1 LIIKFGDY
9 TLKSDPTIKDIE
21 VAAERLTGYAVQ
33 TPVLESDTVNAR
45 LNCRVLLKAENLQ
58 RTGSFKFRG
67 AFNMISGLTDLQ
79 KNNGIVAF
87 SSGNHAQGVA
97 TASRILNIKST
108 IVMPADAPKIKIKNT
123 RNDGAN
129 IVFYNRADA
138 NRVKIAEEIIK
149 ETGAT
154 LVPPYDAP
162 EIIAGQGTLGLE
174 FIDQVKNKNAQL
186 DYLLGPCSG
195 GGLIAGNAI
204 AFKEQS
210 PDTQVYCVEPEG
222 YNDTALSLKTGERKN
237 IITNINSF
245 CDALLVETPGKLT
258 FKINKQLLAGGLVV
272 SQKETANA
280 MQVAFEEYKIVL
292 EPGGAVALAAIL
304 SNKIFPEGKVIGIIC
319 SGGNI
324 DGSTFKDVLE
334 GKYSA

>member
-1 LIIKFGDY
+1 
-9 TLKSDPTIKDIE
+9 LKNGPTIKDIE
-21 VAAERLTGYAVQ
+21 IAAESLTGYAVK
-33 TPVLESDTVNAR
+33 TPVLESDKVNAL

-67 AFNMISGLTDLQ
+67 AFNMISNLINLQ
-79 KNNGIVAF
+79 KNKGVVAF

-97 TASRILNIKST
+97 AASRILNIKST
-108 IVMPADAPKIKIKNT
+108 IVMPTDAPQIKINNT

-138 NRVKIAEEIIK
+138 NRVKIAEKIIK
-149 ETGAT
+149 KTGAT

-174 FIDQVKNKNAQL
+174 FIDQVKNRKTKL

-204 AFKEQS
+204 AFKERS
-210 PDTQVYCVEPEG
+210 PETLIYCVEPEG
-222 YNDTALSLKTGERKN
+222 YDDTALSLKAGKRKS
-237 IITNINSF
+237 IKTNINSF
-245 CDALLVETPGKLT
+245 CDALLVEIPGKLT
-258 FKINKQLLAGGLVV
+258 FKTNKQLLAGGLVV
-272 SQKETANA
+272 SQRETANA
-280 MQVAFEEYKIVL
+280 IQVAFEEYKVVL

-304 SNKIFPEGKVIGIIC
+304 SKKISLKGKVIGIIC

-324 DGSTFKDVLE
+324 DGSTFRDILD
-334 GKYSA
+334 GKYSY